1 MQQVGATPPCR
12 AAASHCSG
20 FSYCGA
26 RPLGARAL
34 LVAARG
40 LSSCSVR
47 LSGHTGSAVEVC
59 SSQGMQGQQLQRVAL
74 RARRVSSCRV
84 RLSGHTGSAVA
95 ACGSQGTRAQQ
106 LQRAALSTKG
116 QQLQRAAL
124 RARRVSSC
132 SLRLSGHSGSAVVA
146 TGLVAPWHVKCSWTQ
161 D

>member
-26 RPLGARAL
+26 WPLGARAL

-59 SSQGMQGQQLQRVAL
+59 SSQGMQGQQLQRAAL
-74 RARRVSSCRV
+74 RARRVSSCSMRLSGHIGSAVAACGSQGTQSQQLQRAALRARGLSSCSV
-84 RLSGHTGSAVA
+84 RLSGHEGSAVA
-95 ACGSQGTRAQQ
+95 ACGSQGTRVQQ
-106 LQRAALSTKG
+106 LW
-116 QQLQRAAL
+116 QQA
-124 RARRVSSC
+124 
-132 SLRLSGHSGSAVVA
+132 
-146 TGLVAPWHVKCSWTQ
+146 
-161 D
+161 